1 MDPGFFRDALTLVVG
16 LFTGALSGAFGVGGA
31 IISTPGIRL
40 LGVGPLVA
48 VGTTLPAILPSAVS
62 GGLRYRSEG
71 LVDWRAVALTVPLGM
86 AASVGGALLSGQVPG
101 GGHLLQLMTAGLLGL
116 SAWYIGRDRAGEDDA
131 GEGDDD
137 NDADDNDA
145 GEDDTGEHGAGEGDA
160 DLRTTPAAVATT
172 DTGDTADPTGGTA
185 RRRPSSLRFAAV
197 ALGAGGLSGLLGIG
211 GGMVLVPGLNQVGK
225 LPLRSAL
232 ATSLVCVGAFA
243 VPGTIAHGLLG
254 NIDWRVALLLAVT
267 VIPGARL
274 GAAVSL
280 RLRDRH
286 LARVVAVFLGV
297 VAVAY
302 AIGELSALS

>member
-1 MDPGFFRDALTLVVG
+1 MDPGLLRDALTLVLG
-16 LFTGALSGAFGVGGA
+16 LFTGVLSGAFGVGGA

-62 GGLRYRSEG
+62 GGLRYRAEG

-116 SAWYIGRDRAGEDDA
+116 SAWHTGRDRAGE
-131 GEGDDD
+131 
-137 NDADDNDA
+137 NDA
-145 GEDDTGEHGAGEGDA
+145 EEGDA
-160 DLRTTPAAVATT
+160 DDKNSGSSDCQVTEAST
-172 DTGDTADPTGGTA
+172 DDGDAPDPPGGEA
-185 RRRPSSLRFAAV
+185 RRRPSWLRFAAV
-197 ALGAGGLSGLLGIG
+197 AVGAGGLSGLLGIG
-211 GGMVLVPGLNQVGK
+211 GGMALVPGLNQIGK

-274 GAAVSL
+274 GAAASL